1 MDYLKKKIVNTY
13 FRFADL
19 FFLVKIYF
27 KDLRAGVLCCFYFFL
42 KLYIE
47 TKRIFK
53 NVALK
58 FSH

>member
-47 TKRIFK
+47 TKRI
-53 NVALK
+53 V
-58 FSH
+58 